1 MSAISALTSMHSAG
15 PSVNHSAAKAQ
26 QLADQLS
33 SASQPGTGVGASG
46 ADQSELR
53 TKFDS
58 FVGQSFYG
66 QLLHEM
72 HKTVGKPAYMYG
84 GRAEE
89 AFQGQLDQMLSEKM
103 SQANASQFSGPM
115 FDLFN
120 LQLQSAGR

>member
-1 MSAISALTSMHSAG
+1 MNAISALTTTNPASFHAH
-15 PSVNHSAAKAQ
+15 HSAAQAQ

-33 SASQPGTGVGASG
+33 APSQPGTGVGSSST
-46 ADQSELR
+46 DQSELKA
-53 TKFDS
+53 KFDS

-72 HKTVGKPAYMYG
+72 HKTVGKPAYFYG

-103 SQANASQFSGPM
+103 ADANGSQFSNQM

-120 LQLQSAGR
+120 LQMQSAGR